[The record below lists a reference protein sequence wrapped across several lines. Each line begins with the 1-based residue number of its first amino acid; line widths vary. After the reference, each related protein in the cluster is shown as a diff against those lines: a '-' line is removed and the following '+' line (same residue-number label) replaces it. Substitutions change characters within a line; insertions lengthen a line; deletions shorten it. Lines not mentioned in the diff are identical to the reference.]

1 MVTLEWQINVFL
13 ELVKQLLRYQFHIEL
28 YLCKQLKTC
37 LYRKNLTI
45 LMLASIEFVF
55 TQIRLLGKIP
65 KTLIQKIQR
74 SDALEQRKVYPND
87 IGSFGS

>member
-1 MVTLEWQINVFL
+1 
-13 ELVKQLLRYQFHIEL
+13 
-28 YLCKQLKTC
+28 
-37 LYRKNLTI
+37 
-45 LMLASIEFVF
+45 MLASIEFVF

-74 SDALEQRKVYPND
+74 SDVLEQRKVYPND